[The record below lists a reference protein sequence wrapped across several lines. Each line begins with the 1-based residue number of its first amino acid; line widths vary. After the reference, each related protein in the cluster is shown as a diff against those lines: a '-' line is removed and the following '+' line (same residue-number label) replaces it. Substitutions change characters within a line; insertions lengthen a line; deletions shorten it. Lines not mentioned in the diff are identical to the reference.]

1 MFPNSSH
8 FILHSF
14 SHNAPGE
21 RHNKI
26 RKELKVAIKEK
37 DRAKLQKS
45 VKEFKEA
52 KLADTEGDLA
62 KAEGI
67 LKRFKARDG
76 KLWEF

>member
-1 MFPNSSH
+1 MITLF
-8 FILHSF
+8 F
-14 SHNAPGE
+14 SYTISGE

-37 DRAKLQKS
+37 DKAKLQKS
-45 VKEFKEA
+45 VKDFKDA

-62 KAEGI
+62 KAESI

-76 KLWEF
+76 KD